1 MGSEKLLV
9 CVGSSPGS
17 ETLVRRTAEMA
28 GMLHAP
34 WTAVHVTGVAYR
46 SADRAAEQRVL
57 NHLQLAEQLGAATAV
72 LDGLQPAEA
81 IVSYAKR
88 ENVTRIVIGKNES
101 RGMTRFFRPDLASN
115 IINRSGKVDVYVV
128 RGTILD
134 RSPEAIPHRPMRF
147 VLRLLVAL
155 SAVAAATLFSSLF
168 GAGQG
173 ASASVVM
180 LYLAAVFTVSLAFG
194 WVFGVGVSLLSVL
207 AFNFFFTEPYLTLQ
221 VSDPSYLVT
230 FAVMTAVSLVSS
242 SLAARVRRQA
252 EVSRSREHRT
262 HVLYSLS
269 RQLSGASGT
278 ASIVQTGRQE
288 LERLC
293 GELAYVVLNHEAI
306 GERMEPEAIV
316 TTKTLGTDL
325 PELAAADRVALRWC
339 LEHGE
344 PYGSGTGNNPRSD
357 VIALP
362 IRGSLGI
369 LGAALLKPRDQ
380 RRVFL
385 DEERSLLETM
395 TSLIGLAIERE
406 RATHEVLA
414 RRTEVETER
423 LKGTLLRGISH
434 DLRTPLATIA
444 GSSSTLLQGAVDL
457 ATARG
462 LLRSIYEEAAWMN
475 RIVENMLNLT
485 RIEAGNLLV
494 RVQPET
500 VDDLVTSAVSRVT
513 RSQRS
518 SETAAHKID
527 VDLPKSVLLANMDL
541 PLMEQVLVNLLDNA
555 IRYTPATSTIFVRV
569 EENLGLIRLCVED
582 NGPGFSPEDLL
593 HLFEKFYRGRAASL
607 SRGSGLGLTISQA
620 VVTAHGGTIVAEN
633 RVEGGARVV
642 VSLPL
647 VSIESAQPVL

>member
-1 MGSEKLLV
+1 
-9 CVGSSPGS
+9 
-17 ETLVRRTAEMA
+17 
-28 GMLHAP
+28 
-34 WTAVHVTGVAYR
+34 
-46 SADRAAEQRVL
+46 
-57 NHLQLAEQLGAATAV
+57 
-72 LDGLQPAEA
+72 
-81 IVSYAKR
+81 
-88 ENVTRIVIGKNES
+88 
-101 RGMTRFFRPDLASN
+101 
-115 IINRSGKVDVYVV
+115 
-128 RGTILD
+128 
-134 RSPEAIPHRPMRF
+134 MRF